1 MQKDEQKKNRKG
13 ILKNREI
20 AVLKEQF
27 PSCFHSDGSFDMD
40 HFAEILGKKI
50 NISYEGYEL
59 RFLGKNYAKMLATID
74 TETVMV
80 PDEEHNALP
89 ENCGSRNLYITGD
102 NLDGLKHLLK
112 EYAGEVGCIYIDPP
126 YNTGSDGFV
135 YNDRFTFTIEEL
147 AEKLHVSEE
156 QAARIAELTE
166 KGSAS
171 HSAWLTFMYPR
182 LILARELL
190 REDGVIFIS
199 IDDHEYANL
208 KLICDDIFGEDN
220 YLNTLAWVSNIT
232 GRQISDSGAAKTWE
246 SILVY
251 GKTGKAPGLF
261 TDFRFARS
269 RMKDSY
275 KGFRKDIREDAYGE
289 FAVGDTLYNH
299 NRKFNEE
306 TRPNLVFSIYY
317 DPQTEEITT
326 GEIGEKR
333 EGLIELPPHPNRDG
347 IHQYH
352 AWRWSREK
360 IARESYNLIVLPTSR
375 GGYEIYTRIRDFHKT
390 ALKDIITNIS
400 NGDKEVKALF
410 GGKGVFE
417 YPKSVDLVKLL
428 VKSVGDTD
436 CLVLDFFSGSATTAH
451 AVMEANAEDRGNRR
465 FLLIQIPEEVKPG
478 SVAAKEGYHTIDEM
492 GRERIRRAAAEIR
505 ETLQKTE
512 GGREQG
518 PKWEPDLGFCHMTLE
533 NLPRH

>member
-1 MQKDEQKKNRKG
+1 MSSNKKKRRAGGPGSK
-13 ILKNREI
+13 EI
-20 AVLKEQF
+20 AVLREYF
-27 PSCFHSDGSFDMD
+27 PSCFHADGSFDLD
-40 HFAEILGKKI
+40 HFAETLGNQI

-59 RFLGKNYAKMLATID
+59 KFLGKNYAKMLASID

-80 PDEEHNALP
+80 PDEEHNAKP
-89 ENCGSRNLYITGD
+89 ENRDSGNLYITGD
-102 NLDGLKHLLK
+102 NLDGLKHLLRICP
-112 EYAGEVGCIYIDPP
+112 GEASCIYIDPP
-126 YNTGSDGFV
+126 YNTGADGFV
-135 YNDRFTFTIEEL
+135 YNDRFTFSVEEL
-147 AEKLHVSEE
+147 AEKLHVTED
-156 QAARIAELTE
+156 QAARIADLTG

-182 LILARELL
+182 LQLARELL

-208 KLICDDIFGEDN
+208 KLICDDIFGESN

-251 GKTGKAPGLF
+251 GRSEKAPALF
-261 TDFRFARS
+261 TDYRFARS
-269 RMKDSY
+269 RMKDVY
-275 KGFRKDIREDAYGE
+275 KGFKKDIREDEYGE

-317 DPQTEEITT
+317 DPQTGEITT
-326 GEIGEKR
+326 GEIGEQR
-333 EGLIELPPHPNRDG
+333 EGCVELPPHPNRDG

-400 NGDKEVKALF
+400 NGDREIKSLF

-417 YPKSVDLVKLL
+417 YPKSVDLIKLL
-428 VKSVGDTD
+428 VQASGDKD
-436 CLVLDFFSGSATTAH
+436 GLVVDFFSGSATTAH
-451 AVMEANAEDRGNRR
+451 AVMKANAEDGGKRR
-465 FLLIQIPEEVKPG
+465 YILIQKPERVKPG
-478 SVAAKEGYHTIDEM
+478 SVAEKEGYTTIDEM
-492 GRERIRRAAAEIR
+492 GRERIIRAAEEICGEKDGQITIPGFR
-505 ETLQKTE
+505 HYVLQTAQRI
-512 GGREQG
+512 GVVS
-518 PKWEPDLGFCHMTLE
+518 
-533 NLPRH
+533 

>member
-1 MQKDEQKKNRKG
+1 MSETRRKRRSG
-13 ILKNREI
+13 GAGSTEI
-20 AVLKEQF
+20 AVLKEHF
-27 PSCFHSDGSFDMD
+27 PSCFHADGSFDLD
-40 HFAEILGKKI
+40 HFAEILGNKT

-59 RFLGKNYAKMLATID
+59 KFLGKNYAKMLASID

-80 PDEEHNALP
+80 PDEEHNAKP
-89 ENCGSRNLYITGD
+89 ENRDSRNLYITGD
-102 NLDGLKHLLK
+102 NLDGLKHLLQICP
-112 EYAGEVGCIYIDPP
+112 GEASCIYIDPP
-126 YNTGSDGFV
+126 YNTGTDGFV
-135 YNDRFTFTIEEL
+135 YNDRFMFSTEEL

-156 QAARIAELTE
+156 QASRIADMTGR
-166 KGSAS
+166 GSAS

-182 LILARELL
+182 LQLARELL

-208 KLICDDIFGEDN
+208 KLICDDIFGENN

-232 GRQISDSGAAKTWE
+232 GRQISDSGAARTWE

-251 GKTGKAPGLF
+251 GKSEKAPGLY
-261 TDFRFARS
+261 TDYRFARN
-269 RMKDSY
+269 RMKDVY

-317 DPQTEEITT
+317 DPQSGEITT
-326 GEIGEKR
+326 GEIGEQR
-333 EGLIELPPHPNRDG
+333 EGFIELPPHPNRDG

-375 GGYEIYTRIRDFHKT
+375 GGYEIHTRIRDFHKT

-400 NGDKEVKALF
+400 NGDKEIKALF
-410 GGKGVFE
+410 DGKGVFE

-428 VKSVGDTD
+428 VQSTGDRD
-436 CLVLDFFSGSATTAH
+436 GLVIDFFSGSATTAH
-451 AVMEANAEDRGNRR
+451 AVMKANAEDQGNRR
-465 FLLIQIPEEVKPG
+465 FILIQMPEQVKPG
-478 SVAAKEGYHTIDEM
+478 SVAEKEGYATIDEM
-492 GRERIRRAAAEIR
+492 GRERIIRAAEELRKEAGGEIAVPGFR
-505 ETLQKTE
+505 HYTLQTE
-512 GGREQG
+512 KISQIS
-518 PKWEPDLGFCHMTLE
+518 
-533 NLPRH
+533 

>member
-1 MQKDEQKKNRKG
+1 MGNERRKRKSG
-13 ILKNREI
+13 GPGSKEL
-20 AVLKEQF
+20 AVLREHF
-27 PSCFHSDGSFDMD
+27 PSCFHTDGSFDLD
-40 HFAEILGKKI
+40 HFAEILGAKT

-59 RFLGKNYAKMLATID
+59 KFLGKNYAKMLAAID

-80 PDEEHNALP
+80 PDEEHNAKP
-89 ENCGSRNLYITGD
+89 ENRDSRNLYITGD

-112 EYAGEVGCIYIDPP
+112 ICPGEASCIYIDPP
-126 YNTGSDGFV
+126 YNTGADGFV
-135 YNDRFTFTIEEL
+135 YNDRFTFSVPEL

-156 QAARIAELTE
+156 QAARIADLSG

-182 LILARELL
+182 LQLARELL

-208 KLICDDIFGEDN
+208 KLICDDIFGESN

-251 GKTGKAPGLF
+251 GKSEKAPGLF
-261 TDFRFARS
+261 TDYRFARD
-269 RMKDSY
+269 RMKDVY
-275 KGFRKDIREDAYGE
+275 KGFKKDVRKDSIGE

-317 DPQTEEITT
+317 DPKTEEITT
-326 GEIGEKR
+326 GEIGEER
-333 EGLIELPPHPNRDG
+333 EGCIELPPHANRDG

-360 IARESYNLIVLPTSR
+360 IARESRDLIVLPTSR
-375 GGYEIYTRIRDFHKT
+375 GGYEIYTKIRDFHKT

-400 NGDKEVKALF
+400 NGDKEIKKLF

-428 VKSVGDTD
+428 VQSVGDKD
-436 CLVLDFFSGSATTAH
+436 GLVVDFFSGSATTAH
-451 AVMEANAEDRGNRR
+451 AVLKANAEDQGNRR
-465 FLLIQIPEEVKPG
+465 FILIQKPEKVKPG
-478 SVAAKEGYHTIDEM
+478 SVAEKEGYSTIDEM
-492 GRERIRRAAAEIR
+492 GRERILRAAEELRTIADGLVG
-505 ETLQKTE
+505 T
-512 GGREQG
+512 
-518 PKWEPDLGFCHMTLE
+518 GFRHYTLE
-533 NLPRH
+533 ADTKRENGTRAI